1 VATSTNGTIG
11 TLGFDSPRNYIIGPG
26 INDFDMSLE
35 KDTTIRES
43 LKLQLRMDAFNV
55 FNHAQFNGLNSSI
68 SFTSITN
75 PTISSSPAGP
85 TNLGG
90 FGGVSGARDP
100 RIVQL
105 IARIVF

>member
-1 VATSTNGTIG
+1 MSTGTDGTVG

-26 INDFDMSLE
+26 VNDFDMSLE

-55 FNHAQFNGLNSSI
+55 FNHTQFSGLNSSI
-68 SFTSITN
+68 TFTSITN
-75 PTISSSPAGP
+75 SAPASSHWSP

-90 FGGVSGARDP
+90 FGGVSGACDP
-100 RIVQL
+100 RICQL